1 MVAPFYVSKLR
12 KHHTQL
18 NVLDLSMAEV
28 NGKDDNHKVES
39 GEMKKMEDDQSAS
52 KSERQKTPYQKANFL
67 SRMAFHWMQ
76 PVASKGK
83 AGKLTEDDL
92 MLAESE
98 ESNFCYDQ
106 FIKNWN
112 KELTKEK
119 HP

>member
-1 MVAPFYVSKLR
+1 
-12 KHHTQL
+12 
-18 NVLDLSMAEV
+18 MAEV
-28 NGKDDNHKVES
+28 NGKDENHNVMVES
-39 GEMKKMEDDQSAS
+39 GEKKKFESDQDDKSAS

-67 SRMAFHWMQ
+67 SRMSFHWIQ

-98 ESNFCYDQ
+98 EANFCYNQ

-112 KELTKEK
+112 KELNDEK